1 MFINSM
7 KTISVFSHSDPK
19 FNTITKREWIIINT
33 NTTTNIVNIFK
44 PQQQSKY

>member
-19 FNTITKREWIIINT
+19 FNAKRVDYNQYKD
-33 NTTTNIVNIFK
+33 NN
-44 PQQQSKY
+44 